1 MYRPSASENTP
12 TRNYNLRSVEEGEG
26 LVSRLI
32 VWCCDVKYIIIIID
46 NRWPICLCLANYYE
60 VFVGGDDVR

>member
-1 MYRPSASENTP
+1 M
-12 TRNYNLRSVEEGEG
+12 EEGEG

-32 VWCCDVKYIIIIID
+32 VWCCDVKYIIIIIID
-46 NRWPICLCLANYYE
+46 NRRPRWPICLCLANYYE